1 MALQSVKLTA
11 LYCRLSKEDEQSS
24 GGNHGESNSI
34 ANQKEMLSKY
44 AADYGFANTR
54 FFVDDGVSGTAFD
67 RPGLN
72 SMLAE
77 VKAGNVSIVIFKD
90 QSRIGRDILEVGL
103 LKRQF
108 EEYNVRYIA
117 AAEGHDSANGFDM
130 MSVFRDVFNEWFV
143 ADTSK
148 KIRTVLRSKA
158 LQGKATRRAPYGYR
172 TDDNDTSIWLIDEEA
187 AAIVKEIYNKFVG
200 GMNPTEIGRDF
211 YTRKILMPTYYFRQ
225 QNVDGKKEYVWCISS
240 ILDILSNPVYIGTLV
255 AQKHTTQSYK
265 NKKRVVRPEED
276 WVVIENHH
284 PAIIDT
290 ETFDIVQRLRQNR
303 TRKRKNGEKTILGGL
318 AFCADC
324 GLPMSVSRNNGY
336 TYMICSGYRKNGVL
350 NERPCTRHGVPLGE
364 LETVVLN
371 AIKVT
376 VSLAKSDK
384 KKFAEIIHS
393 NENEATEKQIKANTA
408 KLSKAQERI
417 ATLDKIIARTYEDH
431 VEGKIN
437 SERFAKMLDGF
448 ESEQS
453 ELRKT
458 AESLQSEINT
468 LTQKAANLDG
478 FMKLVEHYGEITELT
493 PELARS
499 FIDRVVVHE
508 PVFSRR
514 GSWIKD
520 GQDIEVYLNYIGE
533 FAKGK
538 S

>member
-1 MALQSVKLTA
+1 MALQSTKITA
-11 LYCRLSKEDEQSS
+11 LYCRLSKEDEQS
-24 GGNHGESNSI
+24 GESNSI
-34 ANQKEMLSKY
+34 SNQREMLAKY
-44 AADYGFANTR
+44 AADHSFTNTH

-108 EEYNVRYIA
+108 EEHNVRYIA

-130 MSVFRDVFNEWFV
+130 MAVFRDVFNEWFV

-172 TDDNDTSIWLIDEEA
+172 TSENDTSIWLVDEEA
-187 AAIVKEIYNKFVG
+187 ATVVRDIFNNFIE
-200 GMNPTEIGRDF
+200 GMNPTEIGRDL
-211 YTRKILMPTYYFRQ
+211 YLRKILMPKYYFRQ
-225 QNVDGKKEYVWCISS
+225 QNIDGKKEYIWSISS
-240 ILDILSNPVYIGTLV
+240 IIDILGNPVYIGTLT

-276 WVVIENHH
+276 WIVIEEHH
-284 PAIIDT
+284 PAIIDK
-290 ETFDIVQRLRQNR
+290 EVFDIAQRLRQNR

-324 GLPMSVSRNNGY
+324 GLPMSVSRGNGY
-336 TYMICSGYRKNGVL
+336 IYMICSGYRKNGVL
-350 NERPCTRHGVPLGE
+350 NERPCTRHGVPLSE

-376 VSLAKSDK
+376 VSLAKADK
-384 KKFAEIIHS
+384 VKFAEIIHNS
-393 NENEATEKQIKANTA
+393 KNEATEKQIKANSMKLA
-408 KLSKAQERI
+408 KAHERI
-417 ATLDKIIARTYEDH
+417 TTLDKIIARTYEDY
-431 VEGKIN
+431 VEGKIGE
-437 SERFAKMLDGF
+437 ERFAKMLDGF

-453 ELRKT
+453 GLKAT
-458 AESLQSEINT
+458 AESLQSEIDT

-508 PVFSRR
+508 PIFSRR

-533 FAKGK
+533 FSNKADSLK
-538 S
+538 